1 MCVAGLAGGF
11 RLMRGKN
18 VCQLTVARREG
29 QRHPAGAVLIDLGPA
44 LCVCRGQGDRRTG
57 LRTRGSLL
65 REDEAL
71 GVTRRD
77 AVIAKRQNGQGRGL
91 VGCILYKLVQRQH
104 RSGFAER
111 VQLFE
116 KARRAELRLLRRQR
130 TGRAV
135 VPAELVQN
143 RSKLRARLLR
153 KLHVLLLHKCAVAAL
168 CAEVGVRRLRLFP
181 QCVQKLCCGLL
192 RGKGHGEAVLPR
204 SAQAAGRELGAFQT
218 VCAQCA
224 FLRERGERVGR
235 VYIGAASAGIFNQ
248 DCLRL
253 LLPLQAARRGGKL
266 RLRVKALL
274 MQPVQQIGLFGKRL
288 RIKRLPC
295 RAGEGIAGKAAQIE
309 RRRLLHRDGQA

>member
-1 MCVAGLAGGF
+1 MCISGLAGRFG
-11 RLMRGKN
+11 LMRGKN
-18 VCQLTVARREG
+18 IRQLSVARCES

-181 QCVQKLCCGLL
+181 QRVQ
-192 RGKGHGEAVLPR
+192 
-204 SAQAAGRELGAFQT
+204 
-218 VCAQCA
+218 
-224 FLRERGERVGR
+224 
-235 VYIGAASAGIFNQ
+235 
-248 DCLRL
+248 
-253 LLPLQAARRGGKL
+253 
-266 RLRVKALL
+266 
-274 MQPVQQIGLFGKRL
+274 
-288 RIKRLPC
+288 
-295 RAGEGIAGKAAQIE
+295 
-309 RRRLLHRDGQA
+309 